1 MNNSAKVHDISNLS
15 LIEFISIGQLFQ
27 DSGLSQ
33 WGVKAFQDIHNHPE
47 KWFGIKGFVI
57 KKESN
62 IISAIIA
69 RESFDFT
76 EIIAIATNQQ
86 YLRQEYAS
94 QLLKHL
100 ITLHKYPYLLE
111 VSIQNHSAINLYQ
124 KHGFKKISTRKN
136 YYTLPDKSQYDA
148 LILQLDT

>member
-1 MNNSAKVHDISNLS
+1 MNSSAKVYDLANLS
-15 LIEFISIGQLFQ
+15 LIEFISIGKLFQ
-27 DSGLSQ
+27 DSGLPQ
-33 WGVKAFQDIHNHPE
+33 WNESTFQDIHNHPE

-69 RESFDFT
+69 RVSFDFT

-100 ITLHKYPYLLE
+100 INLYKYPYLLE
-111 VSIQNHSAINLYQ
+111 VSVQNQSAINLYQ
-124 KHGFKKISTRKN
+124 KHGFKKISIRKN